1 MSGSVTVKSKVGE
14 GTTFT
19 VRLKTVTRHKKIPS
33 DRSFSGSSAPNT
45 IIDRITPPRKL
56 LLS

>member
-19 VRLKTVTRHKKIPS
+19 VSLKTVTRHKKIPS

-45 IIDRITPPRKL
+45 IIDRKTPSRK
-56 LLS
+56 